1 MKRNLGTK
9 LISSQTARLSMLF
22 SFVVALASVASAG
35 DRHFSWQKDPGP
47 IAGRWSVTCK
57 EMSGMVVE
65 FSVDGKRATGRI
77 SALGNGGF
85 RNYSNG
91 QEIIRLEA
99 DDYGDW
105 VGKLHVR
112 GADAS
117 AQWRDSIRF
126 VASAQQLNATM
137 TTDACYNNMSRTE

>member
-1 MKRNLGTK
+1 MVL
-9 LISSQTARLSMLF
+9 
-22 SFVVALASVASAG
+22 SFVVALASVAG
-35 DRHFSWQKDPGP
+35 GEERHFSWQKNPGP
-47 IAGRWSVTCK
+47 IAGHWSVTCK

-126 VASAQQLNATM
+126 VASAQKLNATM
-137 TTDACYNNMSRTE
+137 TTDICDKEMPRTE

>member
-1 MKRNLGTK
+1 MKRIFGTE
-9 LISSQTARLSMLF
+9 LISSQTARLAVLF
-22 SFVVALASVASAG
+22 CFVVALASVASAEE
-35 DRHFSWQKDPGP
+35 RHFSWQKDPGS

-65 FSVDGKRATGRI
+65 FSVHGKRATGRI

-91 QEIIRLEA
+91 EEIIQLEA

-105 VGKLHVR
+105 VGKLHIR

-117 AQWRDSIRF
+117 AQWQDSIRF

-137 TTDACYNNMSRTE
+137 TTDNCYKEMPRTE

>member
-1 MKRNLGTK
+1 MKKTFGTK
-9 LISSQTARLSMLF
+9 LISSQTARLSVLL
-22 SFVVALASVASAG
+22 SFVVALASVARAEE
-35 DRHFSWQKDPGP
+35 RHFSWQKDPGP
-47 IAGRWSVTCK
+47 IAGHWSVTCK

-77 SALGNGGF
+77 STLGNGGF

-91 QEIIRLEA
+91 EEIIRLEA

-117 AQWRDSIRF
+117 ARWWDSVRF
-126 VASAQQLNATM
+126 VASAQQLNGTM
-137 TTDACYNNMSRTE
+137 TMDTCYNNMSRTE